1 MRQRQAVGVLA
12 GLVAGGGR
20 IADKQMRREARY
32 AKSSKAVDPKG
43 RKARGEGHHSDPTV
57 KLALRRRQAGPNSR
71 TRSRN
76 GL

>member
-1 MRQRQAVGVLA
+1 MKQRQAVGILA
-12 GLVAGGGR
+12 DLVRGGGKR
-20 IADKQMRREARY
+20 ADVQIRREARY

-43 RKARGEGHHSDPTV
+43 RKARGEHGDPTM
-57 KLALRRRQAGPNSR
+57 KLALRRKQAGPNSR